1 MKKLVSIMLIG
12 ITMVMTLTAC
22 GKSGKSSSSEVK
34 SGAEGALDSYFAAL
48 SNFDLNEFYGCC
60 YPDDSKKDS
69 FFNVPVSAF
78 YQDYTKSMLQK
89 ADPIKMDQKFYAH
102 YLTYYGYSCRDYNNV
117 EEASETNRAY
127 FDDTQKLAKRFD
139 DVSKSDIKKVYPDF
153 TVTYELNNI
162 VDASECTFYKH
173 NEADFEQTDINTY
186 LSEKVGYEPS
196 EVKFANIT
204 VEWKYGDKLYGYDE
218 DWWNQSDFKDIF
230 STYNLE
236 IKDSYDTAI
245 EISKKNATV
254 DVILY
259 KYDDKWY
266 IYSPYILKSNLK
278 YKVEY

>member
-102 YLTYYGYSCRDYNNV
+102 YLTYY
-117 EEASETNRAY
+117 
-127 FDDTQKLAKRFD
+127 
-139 DVSKSDIKKVYPDF
+139 
-153 TVTYELNNI
+153 
-162 VDASECTFYKH
+162 
-173 NEADFEQTDINTY
+173 
-186 LSEKVGYEPS
+186 
-196 EVKFANIT
+196 
-204 VEWKYGDKLYGYDE
+204 
-218 DWWNQSDFKDIF
+218 
-230 STYNLE
+230 
-236 IKDSYDTAI
+236 
-245 EISKKNATV
+245 
-254 DVILY
+254 
-259 KYDDKWY
+259 
-266 IYSPYILKSNLK
+266 
-278 YKVEY
+278 